1 MMTTIQ
7 KELVEFGR
15 KLGDPE
21 KDFVILG
28 EGNISGKDN
37 DTTFWVKASGSSLS
51 SLQDEDLVEIYFE
64 KVIALLD
71 KDELSDKKV
80 KEGLLAAKTNP
91 SVKVVPSVET
101 FLHAILLRLPGVN
114 FVGHTHPTPVNAILC
129 SKKSVEAYSGSLFP
143 DQIVYCGP
151 APVYVPYTDPG
162 LPLALR
168 VKQEIEKYIAKRDIT
183 PKVVLME
190 NHGLFALGATTEE
203 VEHITNMSIKAAR
216 VILGT
221 YALGGPRFLSEKNVN
236 RIYSRPDEK
245 YRKQVW
251 GIK

>member
-1 MMTTIQ
+1 MITIQ
-7 KELVEFGR
+7 QKLVEFGR

-37 DTTFWVKASGSSLS
+37 DRTFWVKASGSCLS
-51 SLQDEDLVEIYFE
+51 TLKAENLVEVYFDE
-64 KVIALLD
+64 VLALLA
-71 KDELSDKKV
+71 KDSLTDEEVKK
-80 KEGLLAAKTNP
+80 GLQNAKTDV
-91 SVKVVPSVET
+91 SVKAVPSVET

-114 FVGHTHPTPVNAILC
+114 FLGHTHPTPVNAILC
-129 SKKSVEAYSGSLFP
+129 SKASVEAYSGSLFP

-168 VKQEIEKYIAKRDIT
+168 VRQEVEAFIAKWET
-183 PKVVLME
+183 VPKVVLME
-190 NHGLFALGATTEE
+190 NHGLFALGATPEE
-203 VEHITNMSIKAAR
+203 VEHITEMSVKAAR

-221 YALGGPRFLSEKNVN
+221 YALGGPRFLSDTNVY
-236 RIYSRPDEK
+236 RIYSRPDEE

>member
-1 MMTTIQ
+1 MTAIQ
-7 KELVEFGR
+7 SELAVFGQ

-21 KDFVILG
+21 KDYAILG

-51 SLQDEDLVEIYFE
+51 SLKPENLVEVYFDKIFALLKKNALSDED
-64 KVIALLD
+64 
-71 KDELSDKKV
+71 V
-80 KEGLLAAKTNP
+80 KLGLQAAKVDA
-91 SVKVVPSVET
+91 SVRAMPSVET
-101 FLHAILLRLPGVN
+101 FLHAILLKLPGVN
-114 FVGHTHPTPVNAILC
+114 YVGHTHPTPINVILC
-129 SKKSVEAYSGSLFP
+129 SQKSVEAYSGSLFP

-168 VKQEIEKYIAKRDIT
+168 VQQEVEASMANWGT
-183 PKVVLME
+183 APKVVLME
-190 NHGLFALGATTEE
+190 NHGLFALGVTANE
-203 VEHITNMSIKAAR
+203 VEHITDMAIKSAR

-221 YALGGPRFLSEKNVN
+221 YTLGGPRFLSDKNVN

-245 YRKQVW
+245 YRKDVW

>member
-1 MMTTIQ
+1 MITRIQ
-7 KELVEFGR
+7 EKLVRLGR

-21 KDFVILG
+21 KDYVILG

-37 DTTFWVKASGSSLS
+37 DNTFWVKASGSSLS
-51 SLQDEDLVEIYFE
+51 NLQTENLVEVYFD
-64 KVIALLD
+64 KVLALLE
-71 KDELSDKKV
+71 KDALSDEEV
-80 KEGLLAAKTNP
+80 KNGLQSAKTDT
-91 SVKVVPSVET
+91 SVKAVPSVET
-101 FLHAILLRLPGVN
+101 FLHALLLRLPGVN

-151 APVYVPYTDPG
+151 APIYVPYTDPG

-168 VKQEIEKYIAKRDIT
+168 VRLEVEKYVVKRET
-183 PKVVLME
+183 APKVVLME
-190 NHGLFALGATTEE
+190 NHGLLALGATSEE
-203 VEHITNMSIKAAR
+203 VEQTTNMSIKVAR

-221 YALGGPRFLSEKNVN
+221 FALGGPRFLSEENVH
-236 RIYSRPDEK
+236 RIYSRPDEE

>member
-1 MMTTIQ
+1 MKNIQ

-21 KDFVILG
+21 KDYVILG

-51 SLQDEDLVEIYFE
+51 NLQVENLVEVYFT
-64 KVIALLD
+64 KVLTFLER
-71 KDELSDKKV
+71 DELSDEEVKK
-80 KEGLLAAKTNP
+80 GLQGAKTDL
-91 SVKVVPSVET
+91 SVKAAPSVET
-101 FLHAILLRLPGVN
+101 FLHAILLKLPGVN
-114 FVGHTHPTPVNAILC
+114 FVGHTHPTAVNAILC
-129 SKKSVEAYSGSLFP
+129 SKVSVEAYSGSLFP

-162 LPLALR
+162 LPLAIR
-168 VKQEIEKYIAKRDIT
+168 VKQEIEEYIAKMDT
-183 PKVVLME
+183 APKVVLLE
-190 NHGLFALGATTEE
+190 NHGLFALGATAEE
-203 VEHITNMSIKAAR
+203 VEHITDMSVKAAR

-221 YALGGPRFLSEKNVN
+221 YALGGPRFLSEENVD

-245 YRKQVW
+245 YRKQFW